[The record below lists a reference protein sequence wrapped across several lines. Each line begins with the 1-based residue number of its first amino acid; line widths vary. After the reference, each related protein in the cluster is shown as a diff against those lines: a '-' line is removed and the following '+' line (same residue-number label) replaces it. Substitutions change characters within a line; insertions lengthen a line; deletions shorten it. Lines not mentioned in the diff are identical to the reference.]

1 MTAENL
7 GTFTGYQ
14 FRRKELL
21 EQALTHRSFSRNLN
35 NERLEFLGDSILNL
49 VISNHIYLQFDGA
62 SEGDLSRIR
71 ASLVKQETLA
81 EVARGIGLGD
91 HIRLGGGELK
101 SGGFRRDSILADA
114 LEAILGGIVMDSG
127 FEACRNSIQRLFADR
142 VSQLSAGDELKDPK
156 TRLQEY
162 LQSRK
167 LELPDYEVMEMTGH
181 AHNQQFIVECRV
193 KGVQQPV
200 GGKGSSRRQAEQA
213 AAESMLA
220 QLEAGSGNE

>member
-1 MTAENL
+1 VTADKL
-7 GTFTGYQ
+7 STFTEYP
-14 FRRKELL
+14 FRQKELL

-81 EVARGIGLGD
+81 EVARAIGLGD

-101 SGGFRRDSILADA
+101 SGGFRRASILSDA
-114 LEAILGGIVMDSG
+114 LEALIAAIYLDSDYARTESVILH
-127 FEACRNSIQRLFADR
+127 LFRDLLQN
-142 VSQLSAGDELKDPK
+142 VDAGSNLKDPK

-162 LQSRK
+162 LQARQEELPRYTVEQTSGK
-167 LELPDYEVMEMTGH
+167 SHSQVFTVSCELVDLEL
-181 AHNQQFIVECRV
+181 QSR
-193 KGVQQPV
+193 
-200 GGKGSSRRQAEQA
+200 GKGSSRKKAEQQA
-213 AAESMLA
+213 AQNILDR
-220 QLEAGSGNE
+220 LKL